1 MAVRAAPVPALTGGV
16 AMKNVMLCAGML
28 LLAGSLTA
36 RAAEQREQTYRIGAD
51 VDATGHI
58 VATQVEPD
66 VPASIA
72 TLLTSAAKQWQ
83 FVSAKRN
90 GQPVP
95 AHTFISIKLQAL
107 PNASGQYGLRI
118 SFAGNGPK
126 FDRAGRQPPYPR
138 DAVRRRQA
146 AFVFIHA
153 TVQPDGRLAD
163 MTVSS
168 QFAGWPVSASF
179 KDAALKIARTWHFIP
194 ERVDGQPV
202 ATQVRIPVNFTMSDQ
217 ILTPEQIKILR
228 EAAHKEATV
237 ANAEAAQSGI
247 PLPSEQEVALDSPL
261 QPSAVATITNA
272 P

>member
-1 MAVRAAPVPALTGGV
+1 
-16 AMKNVMLCAGML
+16 MKKVMLCAAML
-28 LLAGSLTA
+28 LLTCSLTA
-36 RAAEQREQTYRIGAD
+36 RATERREQTYRIGAD

-58 VATQVEPD
+58 TATQVEQD

-72 TLLTSAAKQWQ
+72 ALLTSAVKQWQ
-83 FVSAKRN
+83 FVSATRN

-95 AHTFISIKLQAL
+95 AHTFISIKLQAS

-153 TVQPDGRLAD
+153 TVQPDGRLAN
-163 MTVSS
+163 MTVNS
-168 QFAGWPVSASF
+168 QFAEWPVSASF

-194 ERVDGQPV
+194 EQVDGRPV
-202 ATQVRIPVNFTMSDQ
+202 ATQVRIPVNFTLRDQ
-217 ILTPEQIKILR
+217 ILTPEQVKILR
-228 EAAHKEATV
+228 EAARKKDAV
-237 ANAEAAQSGI
+237 ANAEADQPGI

-261 QPSAVATITNA
+261 QPHAVATIISA